1 LGGVFGA
8 LWVFG
13 AFVCSSR
20 REEDLAAGG
29 DCLRVLSEKKQWLDH
44 VIFIVLVVVASFGN
58 DATRPMTKIMSRI
71 LVEILREREREPCER
86 NFSSIVLFGR
96 DSLDQMCS

>member
-1 LGGVFGA
+1 VGFLELCGFLELLYV
-8 LWVFG
+8 
-13 AFVCSSR
+13 
-20 REEDLAAGG
+20 AAGEKKIWQRVG

-71 LVEILREREREPCER
+71 LVEILRERERA
-86 NFSSIVLFGR
+86 
-96 DSLDQMCS
+96 M

>member
-1 LGGVFGA
+1 MSLLFFLGGVFGA

-20 REEDLAAGG
+20 REENLAAGG

-71 LVEILREREREPCER
+71 LVEILRERERA
-86 NFSSIVLFGR
+86 
-96 DSLDQMCS
+96 M

>member
-1 LGGVFGA
+1 M
-8 LWVFG
+8 WVFG

-20 REEDLAAGG
+20 REEDPAAR

-44 VIFIVLVVVASFGN
+44 VIFVILLVVASFGN
-58 DATRPMTKIMSRI
+58 NATRPITKMVSRI

-96 DSLDQMCS
+96 DSLDQMSS